1 MAGTGDIAAAGPGA
15 IGQVARRIGQTA
27 RRLGAFARERG
38 EAGAARRLAAAAF
51 AARVLNAGLG
61 FATQILLARW
71 MGERDYGIYAYLWVW
86 LLVAGGVGSLGLP
99 VAALKFVPDY
109 RARDDEPGLRGFLR
123 WSRGPAILP
132 SALLSLAAA
141 LAILAYVREGEA
153 LLYAQAALVA
163 LVILPLYVLTDVQ
176 TGIARACGFAD
187 LGLAADYVLRPV
199 LLLAFA
205 GAVVMAGEGGTAA
218 TIMAA
223 TLGSMGVTALV
234 QGVLLQGRLGRIVP
248 PGPVRI
254 DLARW
259 ASASWPLL
267 TVTAFTLLLG
277 TTDVI
282 VLKLFT
288 GPEEIGIYFA
298 ATKIVAIASFVAYGV
313 ANTSAHRFATHA
325 VTGDRAA
332 MARLAAET
340 VRWTFWPT
348 LAVALA
354 LIVLAGPLLRL
365 FGPQFA
371 GGTPIVAILA
381 LGLVAAASVGPAD
394 RALAMADHGRL
405 TAWIYAASFGANAA
419 LALLLIP
426 PFGLTGAAL
435 STALAMAAKAAMLH
449 IAARR
454 RLDLDM
460 FVTARPLARGA
471 RSRAPD
477 ADALTAEIL
486 TADAA
491 SSIVGAWR
499 ELAREALEPN
509 VFFEPATAL
518 AGMRHLPDERR
529 ARLLVVWR
537 SAGDQRRLVGLLPVL
552 PGQGR
557 HLNPLPIRRAAAFYG
572 TLSTPLVAPDR
583 PDETL
588 SAMLGALARAG
599 IRGVLLPHLAIDGP
613 VAAALERVQLAR
625 GLGAAVFD
633 SHARAMLSSPLAG
646 ADYVRATLEPRRR
659 KEADRQRRRLG
670 EEGELAFTLTDAAD
684 RVSDALETFLALEAA
699 GWKGRLG
706 TDLLHAPGAASFI
719 RDIALGLAAE
729 GTFRVATLTL
739 DGRAIAAGLVLVAGR
754 RAFYI
759 KTAFDEAYAKSSPG
773 LLLTLDLTA
782 HLLDDPAIDDADSIA
797 VADHPMID
805 RVWTHRFAVA
815 SVLLSTKAGGG
826 PAFRAAALIER
837 SRERVR
843 LRVRRVRADLIAKLK
858 RSREPAGKDAA
869 TKAHDAPAR

>member
-1 MAGTGDIAAAGPGA
+1 MAGTDTIAAVGPGA
-15 IGQVARRIGQTA
+15 LGQAVRRV
-27 RRLGAFARERG
+27 GAFACERG

-109 RARDDEPGLRGFLR
+109 GARDDMPGLRGFLR
-123 WSRGPAILP
+123 WSRGLAILP
-132 SALLSLAAA
+132 CVLASLAAA
-141 LAILAYVREGEA
+141 LAIQAFVRNGEA
-153 LLYAQAALVA
+153 LLYAPAALVA

-176 TGIARACGFAD
+176 TGIARAYDFVD

-205 GAVVMAGEGGTAA
+205 GLVFAAGERGTAA
-218 TIMAA
+218 TMMVA
-223 TLGSMGVTALV
+223 TLGSMAVTALV
-234 QGVLLQGRLGRIVP
+234 QGTLLQGRLGRIVP

-254 DLARW
+254 DLRRW
-259 ASASWPLL
+259 ASVSWPLL

-298 ATKIVAIASFVAYGV
+298 ATKIVAIASFVSYGV
-313 ANTSAHRFATHA
+313 ANTSAHRFATHSA
-325 VTGDRAA
+325 TGDRAA
-332 MARLAAET
+332 LRRLAAET

-354 LIVLAGPLLRL
+354 LIVLAEPLLRL

-381 LGLVAAASVGPAD
+381 LGLAAAASVGPAD
-394 RALAMADHGRL
+394 RALAMADHGRV
-405 TAWIYAASFGANAA
+405 TAWIYAASFTANAA

-449 IAARR
+449 VAARR

-460 FVTARPLARGA
+460 FVVATSPARGA
-471 RSRAPD
+471 RSRAAD
-477 ADALTAEIL
+477 VDALTAEIL
-486 TADAA
+486 TAEAA
-491 SSIVGAWR
+491 TTIVGPWR
-499 ELAREALEPN
+499 DLGRDVLEPN
-509 VFFEPATAL
+509 IFFEPAAAL
-518 AGMRHLPDERR
+518 AGMRHLPEERR
-529 ARLLVVWR
+529 ARLLVAWR
-537 SAGDQRRLVGLLPVL
+537 GTGDTRRLVGLLPIL
-552 PGQGR
+552 PGRGR

-583 PDETL
+583 PEETL
-588 SAMLGALARAG
+588 SAMLDAMARAG

-633 SHARAMLSSPLAG
+633 SHARAMLRSPLPG

-659 KEADRQRRRLG
+659 KEADRQRRRLAEDG
-670 EEGELAFTLTDAAD
+670 KLAFAVTAEAE
-684 RVSDALETFLALEAA
+684 RIPDALETFLGLEAA

-719 RDIALGLAAE
+719 RDLARDMAADA
-729 GTFRVATLTL
+729 TFRVATLTL
-739 DGRAIAAGLVLVAGR
+739 DGRAVAAGLVLVAGR

-782 HLLDDPAIDDADSIA
+782 HLLDDSLIDDADSIA

-815 SVLLSTKAGGG
+815 SVLLSTRPGGG
-826 PAFRAAALIER
+826 PVFRAATLIER

-843 LRVRRVRADLIAKLK
+843 LRVRRMRAEIITKLK

-869 TKAHDAPAR
+869 TKSADAPAH

>member
-1 MAGTGDIAAAGPGA
+1 MAGTGDMAAAGPGA
-15 IGQVARRIGQTA
+15 IGQAARRIGQTA
-27 RRLGAFARERG
+27 RRIGAFARERG

-109 RARDDEPGLRGFLR
+109 RARGDEPGLRGFLR

-141 LAILAYVREGEA
+141 FAILAFVRDGDA
-153 LLYAQAALVA
+153 LLYAPAALVA
-163 LVILPLYVLTDVQ
+163 LAILPLYVLTDVQ

-205 GAVVMAGEGGTAA
+205 GAVVLAGDGATAA

-223 TLGSMGVTALV
+223 TLGSMAVTALV
-234 QGVLLQGRLGRIVP
+234 QGTLLHGRLRRIVP
-248 PGPVRI
+248 AGPVRT

-259 ASASWPLL
+259 ASVSWPLL

-298 ATKIVAIASFVAYGV
+298 ATKIVAIASFVSYGV
-313 ANTSAHRFATHA
+313 ANTSAHRFAAHA
-325 VTGDRAA
+325 ATGDRAA

-354 LIVLAGPLLRL
+354 LIVLADPLLRL

-371 GGTPIVAILA
+371 GGTPIVAVLA

-394 RALAMADHGRL
+394 RALAMADHGRI
-405 TAWIYAASFGANAA
+405 TAWIYAASFAVNAA

-426 PFGLTGAAL
+426 PFGLTGAAF

-449 IAARR
+449 VAARR

-460 FVTARPLARGA
+460 FVTARPPAGDT
-471 RSRAPD
+471 RSRD

-486 TADAA
+486 TASAA
-491 SSIVGAWR
+491 EAIAGPWR
-499 ELAREALEPN
+499 ELTREALEPN

-518 AGMRHLPDERR
+518 AGMRHLPEERR
-529 ARLLVVWR
+529 ARLLVAWR
-537 SAGDQRRLVGLLPVL
+537 GAGDARRLVGLMPIL
-552 PGQGR
+552 PGRGR

-583 PDETL
+583 PEETL
-588 SAMLGALARAG
+588 SAMLDALARAG
-599 IRGVLLPHLAIDGP
+599 IRGVLMPHLAIDGP

-659 KEADRQRRRLG
+659 KEADRQRRRLA
-670 EEGELAFTLTDAAD
+670 EDGELAFTLTGAAD
-684 RVSDALETFLALEAA
+684 RVPDALETFLSLEAA

-719 RDIALGLAAE
+719 RDLAREMSAE
-729 GTFRVATLTL
+729 GTFRVATLTQG
-739 DGRAIAAGLVLVAGR
+739 GRAVAAGLVLVAGR

-782 HLLDDPAIDDADSIA
+782 HLLDDSAIDDADSIA

-805 RVWTHRFAVA
+805 RVWTHRFSVA
-815 SVLLSTKAGGG
+815 SVLLSTRAGGG
-826 PAFRAAALIER
+826 PVFRAATLIER

-843 LRVRRVRADLIAKLK
+843 LRVRRMRADLIAKLK

-869 TKAHDAPAR
+869 TKAHEAPAR